1 MKYMLLF
8 YADEAAWMVL
18 SEEERNAAIEQ
29 IGRWYGAQ
37 VESGRLVE
45 GRRLAGESSV
55 KTVDLGPAGRS
66 RTPIVMDG
74 SFVETKEALG
84 SYAIVEVTGP
94 EEAVGVAESWPG
106 GGLVEIRPVLEE

>member
-66 RTPIVMDG
+66 RPAAPAVQRDDVASCG
-74 SFVETKEALG
+74 STSVPSSRIARSAMSG
-84 SYAIVEVTGP
+84 SIPDHCNRT
-94 EEAVGVAESWPG
+94 
-106 GGLVEIRPVLEE
+106 IT

>member
-29 IGRWYGAQ
+29 IGRWYGTQ

-45 GRRLAGESSV
+45 GRRLAGKSSAR
-55 KTVDLGPAGRS
+55 TVDLGPAGRS

-74 SFVETKEALG
+74 PFVETKEALG
-84 SYAIVEVTGP
+84 SYAIVEVA
-94 EEAVGVAESWPG
+94 ELDEAVREAESWPG
-106 GGLVEIRPVLEE
+106 GGLVEIRPVVEG